1 MTATFP
7 LILALVSGL
16 PQSDTPPQSDTI
28 PPDSYEDRH
37 VRELV
42 ARAREARRTMRAGL
56 ESYEGVL
63 RERTYMGLSGS
74 RFRRER
80 ALFQEDRVGRIRW
93 EVTGDNAVHWRGAR
107 WKVPIFG
114 ETEAQ
119 EEFTESMS
127 SSLARG
133 VTPMPLSFDP
143 GDDRLVFGSGD
154 ALNPLADSAALH
166 YRYYS
171 GDTLRVRLPTGDRE
185 IVMAEVRVEPRR
197 SSFDLLSGSLWF
209 DVETAVLVRAAYRP
223 ARPFDFDLDAPE
235 DAGYVPGF
243 FKPITVEIKYVT
255 VEYALQEF
263 QWWLPRRYA
272 LRGEAKVASLF
283 RTPVT
288 VEWSVSRYEV
298 NESEGLLAEALSGR
312 LPPGWSRT
320 DREVASRPGQP
331 PRYITVLIPPID
343 SLINSPELPPEDL
356 GPEPVAFSDQELDKL
371 RAELEAL
378 LPRPPG
384 VPRLAYGL
392 REGLMRYNR
401 IEGLSVGVRG
411 SLSLPLRTSLTAT
424 ARAETAALGLAGEL
438 SLGRGPEE
446 RRGGVA
452 VYRRLLGT
460 SDWENP
466 FSLSSSL
473 DNLLFGRDPH
483 QYYRT
488 RGVEGAVEWRGRRT
502 HRRIRLFYEKQ
513 SAANKETD
521 FYLLG
526 LLRDDTLSGNIAA
539 REGTV
544 GGVSAEVRWH
554 LGVDPSGTGLSGRFH
569 GEAVVGD
576 FRYQRLWGSTALHTP
591 LPFNLAGALEVV
603 AGSGWGDLP
612 LQRNFYLGGPRTL
625 RGFRRSSRW
634 GEAFW
639 LLRGELGNDFPAVRT
654 VVFADLG
661 WTGTRDAFPGSSE
674 NFLASAGLGFSLLD
688 GIIRFDL
695 AKGIRGA
702 SATRGYLYLD
712 GLF

>member
-392 REGLMRYNR
+392 LGGLDA
-401 IEGLSVGVRG
+401 LQSDRG
-411 SLSLPLRTSLTAT
+411 A
-424 ARAETAALGLAGEL
+424 
-438 SLGRGPEE
+438 E
-446 RRGGVA
+446 RRCP
-452 VYRRLLGT
+452 
-460 SDWENP
+460 WI
-466 FSLSSSL
+466 SLSSAADL
-473 DNLLFGRDPH
+473 PHRDREGRNGRP
-483 QYYRT
+483 RP
-488 RGVEGAVEWRGRRT
+488 GRRT
-502 HRRIRLFYEKQ
+502 LSWARPGGAKRGCRRLSTTAR
-513 SAANKETD
+513 N
-521 FYLLG
+521 LG
-526 LLRDDTLSGNIAA
+526 LGESLLLELFLGQPPLRKGSPPVLPDSRSRGC
-539 REGTV
+539 
-544 GGVSAEVRWH
+544 
-554 LGVDPSGTGLSGRFH
+554 GR
-569 GEAVVGD
+569 
-576 FRYQRLWGSTALHTP
+576 
-591 LPFNLAGALEVV
+591 V
-603 AGSGWGDLP
+603 AGPPNPSP
-612 LQRNFYLGGPRTL
+612 HP
-625 RGFRRSSRW
+625 
-634 GEAFW
+634 A
-639 LLRGELGNDFPAVRT
+639 LL
-654 VVFADLG
+654 
-661 WTGTRDAFPGSSE
+661 
-674 NFLASAGLGFSLLD
+674 
-688 GIIRFDL
+688 
-695 AKGIRGA
+695 
-702 SATRGYLYLD
+702 
-712 GLF
+712 